1 MSFLSLLYCHVLLP
15 VRSITVYCTR
25 LLSGEVLVQFQPS
38 RPNAHVVYWMGIDLL
53 NRLKQ
58 VRFLPCVK
66 YILRSDL
73 TGKMRDCYSRHG
85 GSSPLSAAKAP
96 SSKSKT
102 LCSLRRQCRCNSMPV
117 PPLLTSKI
125 SHNYFVTKSFAFLF
139 CRDIVKTVRNS
150 RKYFLMKA
158 VLHNLSNKGDS
169 QQYCWSISFVVA
181 VESWSNWRCP
191 F

>member
-1 MSFLSLLYCHVLLP
+1 MSFLSLLFCHVLLP

-66 YILRSDL
+66 YTLRSDL

-85 GSSPLSAAKAP
+85 GSYPLSAAKAP
-96 SSKSKT
+96 SSNSRT
-102 LCSLRRQCRCNSMPV
+102 LCSLRKQCRCKSMPV
-117 PPLLTSKI
+117 PPL
-125 SHNYFVTKSFAFLF
+125 VTAKQFTTKQFAFLF
-139 CRDIVKTVRNS
+139 CRDIVKKPVRNS
-150 RKYFLMKA
+150 RKFFPMKA
-158 VLHNLSNKGDS
+158 VLQNLSNKGDR
-169 QQYCWSISFVVA
+169 QQYCWSNWSCVA
-181 VESWSNWRCP
+181 VKSWSNWKCTS
-191 F
+191 

>member
-1 MSFLSLLYCHVLLP
+1 MSFLSLLYRHGLPP
-15 VRSITVYCTR
+15 VRSIRVYCTR

-73 TGKMRDCYSRHG
+73 TGKMRDCYSRHS

-102 LCSLRRQCRCNSMPV
+102 LCPLQRQCRCNSMPV
-117 PPLLTSKI
+117 PPLLTSKNI
-125 SHNYFVTKSFAFLF
+125 TQLFRHKIICLFILPWYSKNSSQLQEVLSHE
-139 CRDIVKTVRNS
+139 S
-150 RKYFLMKA
+150 R
-158 VLHNLSNKGDS
+158 S
-169 QQYCWSISFVVA
+169 
-181 VESWSNWRCP
+181 P
-191 F
+191 